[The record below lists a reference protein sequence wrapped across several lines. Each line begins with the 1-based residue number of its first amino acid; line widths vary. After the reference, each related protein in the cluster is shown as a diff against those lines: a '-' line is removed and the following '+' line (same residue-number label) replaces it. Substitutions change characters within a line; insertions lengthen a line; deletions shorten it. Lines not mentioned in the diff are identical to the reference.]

1 LRELELIME
10 EKASGQAA
18 AGQASAMTVAP
29 DAAAPPREIE
39 VKFRSSAGQ
48 SKAVRQ
54 SPLLS
59 EGRASPA
66 RELVTTY
73 FDTAGKDLRRNG
85 LMLRLRRKGRASP
98 VLGVKWQSPS
108 DEGLFARG
116 EVEVRCPDGLPA
128 IERFDPA
135 IRERLAAVLE
145 GKPLQPVFETRTK
158 RYTTVF
164 RYGHS
169 DIELAVDDGA
179 ITAGDARLPLCDI
192 ELELKS
198 GNSVDLLNCASNLAR
213 DCELSLEFEAKSDRG
228 YRLVEAAQLKAQKA
242 AALALPE
249 TVTFDDLLAAVITS
263 TLNHFVANWAALRE
277 TEAPESVHQLRVA
290 LRRMRSALGI
300 FRRVI
305 ALPELEDIRAE
316 ARRIASALGPAREC
330 DAFRQNALSGPFSDQ
345 LEHIRGA
352 PLLLEAVAKRR
363 QESYA
368 AARRVIDDPAAS
380 LFVLRVQGFVLTR
393 AWRTALAP
401 QDLGLLT
408 TPGKF
413 YAASVL
419 DRLLK
424 RVLKRG
430 KHMPEMPDEE
440 RHEVRIALKNFR
452 YASEFFGSLFANG
465 KGLRNDLAL
474 VADLQEDLGA
484 HNDAAT
490 AKSFIESLELPPE
503 PGTHF
508 ATGYLLGWYRHATM
522 VADGHLKKKWKTFK
536 RADVFWE

>member
-1 LRELELIME
+1 MD

-18 AGQASAMTVAP
+18 AGKPSAVTPAP
-29 DAAAPPREIE
+29 DHAPPREVE
-39 VKFRSSAGQ
+39 VKFRAGAAQ
-48 SKAVRQ
+48 TKAVRT
-54 SPLLS
+54 SPLLGES
-59 EGRASPA
+59 KTSPA

-85 LMLRLRRKGRASP
+85 LMLRVRRKGRAIP
-98 VLGVKWQSPS
+98 VLSIKWQSPS
-108 DEGLFARG
+108 EEGLFARG
-116 EVEVRCPDGLPA
+116 EIEVRCPDGLPA

-135 IRERLAAVLE
+135 TQQRLAAVLE
-145 GKPLQPVFETRTK
+145 GKPLEPVFETRSK
-158 RYTTVF
+158 RAITVF

-169 DIELAVDDGA
+169 EIELAVDDGA

-198 GNSVDLLNCASNLAR
+198 GNSIDLLKCASNLAS
-213 DCELSLEFEAKSDRG
+213 DCELSLEFEAKADRG
-228 YRLVEAAQLKAQKA
+228 YRLAEATQPTAQKA
-242 AALALPE
+242 MALALPE
-249 TVTFDDLLAAVITS
+249 AITFDDLLAAVITS

-277 TEAPESVHQLRVA
+277 TDAPESVHQLRVA

-305 ALPELEDIRAE
+305 ALPELEDIRSE

-330 DAFRQNALSGPFSDQ
+330 DAFRQNALSGPLSGQ
-345 LEHIRGA
+345 AEQVRGA
-352 PLLLEAVAKRR
+352 LPLLEAVAKRR
-363 QESYA
+363 EESYA
-368 AARRVIDDPAAS
+368 EARRVIDDPAAS
-380 LFVLRVQGFVLTR
+380 LFVLRVQNLVFTR

-408 TPGKF
+408 TPGKI
-413 YAASVL
+413 YAATVL

-424 RVLKRG
+424 RALKRG
-430 KHMPEMPDEE
+430 KHMPDMPDEE
-440 RHEVRIALKNFR
+440 RHDVRIALKNLR
-452 YASEFFGSLFANG
+452 YAAEFFGSLFADA
-465 KGLRNDLAL
+465 KGLRNYLGL

-490 AKSFIESLELPPE
+490 AKSFIEGLQLPPE

-522 VADGHLKKKWKTFK
+522 VADGHLAKKWKAFK
-536 RADVFWE
+536 RADVFWD